1 MKTAEKGWIDLNS
14 KIKDESVDFL
24 FHSILAL
31 ESLEECYN
39 FFEDLCTVP
48 EIKAM
53 SQRINVAYMLNEK
66 RVYSEIVSKTGAS
79 TATVSRVN
87 RSLNYGCDGYDLI
100 FNRLPDEVKP
110 K

>member
-1 MKTAEKGWIDLNS
+1 MNS

-66 RVYSEIVSKTGAS
+66 RVYSEIVAKTGAY

>member
-1 MKTAEKGWIDLNS
+1 MNS

-31 ESLEECYN
+31 KSLDECYN

-53 SQRINVAYMLNEK
+53 SQRINVAYMLSEK
-66 RVYSEIVSKTGAS
+66 RVYSEIVAKTGAS

-87 RSLNYGCDGYDLI
+87 RSLNYGCDGYDLV
-100 FNRLPDEVKP
+100 FKRLSDEVKP

>member
-1 MKTAEKGWIDLNS
+1 MNS

-24 FHSILAL
+24 FKAIL
-31 ESLEECYN
+31 SLKTVDECYN

-53 SQRINVAYMLNEK
+53 SQRLLVAHMLSTK
-66 RVYSEIVSKTGAS
+66 RVYSDIVSKTGAS
-79 TATVSRVN
+79 TATISRVN
-87 RSLNYGCDGYDLI
+87 RSLNYGCDGYELV
-100 FNRLPDEVKP
+100 FNRIDKDEKS

>member
-1 MKTAEKGWIDLNS
+1 MNS
-14 KIKDESVDFL
+14 KIKDDSVDFL

-66 RVYSEIVSKTGAS
+66 RVYSEIVAKTGAS

>member
-1 MKTAEKGWIDLNS
+1 MNS

-24 FHSILAL
+24 FQAIL
-31 ESLEECYN
+31 SLKTVDECYN

-53 SQRINVAYMLNEK
+53 SQRLLVAHMLSTK
-66 RVYSEIVSKTGAS
+66 RVYSDIVAETGAS
-79 TATVSRVN
+79 TATISRDN
-87 RSLNYGCDGYDLI
+87 RSLNYGCDGYALV
-100 FNRLPDEVKP
+100 FGRLDAKNGEHKEED